1 MKIVTNIGVSRS
13 SFIQIMYYINQIYF
27 IFFVFMY
34 CNSEK
39 YRVEWRVLGCMRG
52 QVGVVRSVFT
62 YHSLIILLVCICLSI
77 IY

>member
-1 MKIVTNIGVSRS
+1 
-13 SFIQIMYYINQIYF
+13 
-27 IFFVFMY
+27 MY

-62 YHSLIILLVCICLSI
+62 YHSLIILHLLTETEVSVNKYFI